1 MELFY
6 KKLIL
11 LKQYNDLMTRTENSI
26 TFYRDQYRAPNFSF
40 SCVELDFAL
49 NPIKTIVSSKIQI
62 KRLSE
67 GSLALHGEDL
77 ELISITFNGFAY
89 KEFEVSSSSLIIHH
103 LPDAGLLEIVCAN
116 HPEQNTSLMGLYV
129 SGGNFFTQCEA
140 EGFRKITYFLDQPD
154 VLTKYKVRLT
164 ANKSLY
170 PVLLSNGNLIE
181 QADLDQGMHTALWE
195 DPFYKPSYLFAIVA
209 GKLSAIEQEITTQSG
224 VKKLL
229 QVWVREKDLSKTEH
243 AMQSLIKAIEWDEK
257 RFGLELDLERFMIVA
272 VGDFNMGAMENKG
285 LNIFNTKYVLAD
297 AQSATDTDFANIES
311 VVGHEYFHNW
321 TGNRV
326 TCRDWFQLSLKEGLT
341 VFRDQEFSADL
352 MGSESG
358 RAVKR
363 IEDVRLL
370 RQVQFPEDAG
380 PMAHPIRPNSY
391 QEINNFYTVTIYE
404 KGAEIIR
411 MQQTLLS
418 EQGFRKGMDL
428 YFERHDGQAVTC
440 DDFIAAMSD
449 ANHQS
454 LEQFKHWYSFAGTPQ
469 VSVEENYLPSK
480 NQYSITLKQSC
491 PATPGQDT
499 KPLFHIP
506 LKTKLLFKNSP
517 SEEFLIELKEQSQ
530 TLIFDQVTTKP
541 TLSINRDFSAP
552 IILQFAQSLS
562 DLYFLFAH
570 DDNPFNQWE
579 AGQKIAISLIL
590 EHAAPSEELIQVWRQ
605 LLLNP
610 LLDPAFKEL
619 LFTLPA
625 ETYLHEQVKEVNPQ
639 KIHVARKVFR
649 QSMASSLIETWEHIY
664 ETHQTVEH
672 YSPNPNQAGKRA
684 LKNLALQM
692 IIEHQPIVGA
702 KLAVQQFQNSDNM
715 TDRLAALVT
724 LVQNHSPQANDCL
737 TDYYQRYESDDL
749 AIDKWFAIQA
759 SRQPHAKMD
768 LMSKIR
774 SLQSHPA
781 FNMRNPNRVRSV
793 IHAFCMNN
801 PAGFHDVSG
810 KGYEFWAE
818 SLLELDKINPQ
829 VAARLARAVD
839 HWKKFSSPFKD
850 QMRVS
855 LESVAKHTLSN
866 DVSEVIHK
874 ALS

>member
-1 MELFY
+1 
-6 KKLIL
+6 
-11 LKQYNDLMTRTENSI
+11 MTKTENSV

-40 SCVELDFAL
+40 SCVELNFAL
-49 NPIKTIVSSKIQI
+49 NPIKTIVSSKIQL

-77 ELISITFNGFAY
+77 ELISITFNGLAY
-89 KEFEVSSSSLIIHH
+89 KEFEVSSSALVIHH
-103 LPDAGLLEIVCAN
+103 LPDEGLLEIVCAN

-164 ANKSLY
+164 ANKQLY

-181 QADLDQGMHTALWE
+181 QVDLDRGMHTALWE

-209 GKLSAIEQEITTQSG
+209 GKLHSIEREITTQSG

-229 QVWVREKDLSKTEH
+229 QVWVREQDISKTDH

-411 MQQTLLS
+411 MQHTLLG
-418 EQGFRKGMDL
+418 EKGFRKGMDL

-454 LEQFKHWYSFAGTPQ
+454 LEQFKHWYGFAGTPHVRVQ
-469 VSVEENYLPSK
+469 ENFDAAK
-480 NQYSITLKQSC
+480 KHYSINLTQSC

-506 LKTKLLFKNSP
+506 LKTKLLWDKLP

-530 TLIFDQVTTKP
+530 TFTFDNIITKP

-552 IILQFAQSLS
+552 IILQFEQSLS
-562 DLYFLFAH
+562 DLYFLYAH

-579 AGQKIAISLIL
+579 AGQKIAIDLMLNHS
-590 EHAAPSEELIQVWRQ
+590 APSEELIHIWQQ

-610 LLDPAFKEL
+610 QLDPAFKEL

-639 KIHVARKVFR
+639 KIHEAKDKFRK
-649 QSMASSLIETWEHIY
+649 SMASSLIQHWQDIY
-664 ETHQTVEH
+664 DTHQTTES
-672 YSPNPNQAGKRA
+672 YSPNPAQSGKRA

-692 IIEHQPIVGA
+692 ILESQPIAGA
-702 KLAVQQFQNSDNM
+702 KLAVQQFHKSNNM

-724 LVQNHSPQANDCL
+724 LVQNCAPQANDCL
-737 TDYYQRYESDDL
+737 NDFYKRYEGDDL

-759 SRQPHAKMD
+759 SRQPHANLD
-768 LMSKIR
+768 LMSQIKF
-774 SLQSHPA
+774 LQSHPA
-781 FNMRNPNRVRSV
+781 FNLRNPNRVRSV

-801 PAGFHDVSG
+801 PAGFHDMQG
-810 KGYEFWAE
+810 KGYAFWVE

-829 VAARLARAVD
+829 VAARLARALD
-839 HWKKFSSPFKD
+839 HWKRFSAPYQD

-855 LESVAKHTLSN
+855 LEAVSKYALSN

>member
-1 MELFY
+1 
-6 KKLIL
+6 
-11 LKQYNDLMTRTENSI
+11 MTRTENSI
-26 TFYRDQYRAPNFSF
+26 TFYRDQYRPPNFSF
-40 SCVELDFAL
+40 SSVELDFAL
-49 NPIKTIVSSKIQI
+49 NPIKTIVSSKIQLQ
-62 KRLSE
+62 RLSE
-67 GSLALHGEDL
+67 GSLVLHGEDL
-77 ELISITFNGFAY
+77 ELLSVNLNGSAF
-89 KEFEVSSSSLIIHH
+89 KEFEVSSHSLILHH
-103 LPDAGLLEIVCAN
+103 LPNVGLLEIVCAN

-164 ANKSLY
+164 ANKEQY

-181 QADLDQGMHTALWE
+181 QTDLANGMHTALWE
-195 DPFYKPSYLFAIVA
+195 DPFYKPCYLFAIVA
-209 GKLSAIEQEITTQSG
+209 GKLSSIQQEITTQSG

-243 AMQSLIKAIEWDEK
+243 AMQSLIKAIQWDEK

-297 AQSATDTDFANIES
+297 EQSATDTDFANIES

-411 MQQTLLS
+411 MQHTLLG

-428 YFERHDGQAVTC
+428 YFQRHDGQAVTC

-449 ANHQS
+449 ANDLS
-454 LEQFKHWYSFAGTPQ
+454 LEQFKHWYSYAGTPN
-469 VSVEENYLPSK
+469 VTVEEKFDASLQ
-480 NQYSITLKQSC
+480 QYSITLTQSC
-491 PATPGQDT
+491 PATPGQET

-506 LKTKLLFKNSP
+506 LKTKLLTHQTP
-517 SEEFLIELKEQSQ
+517 SNEFLIELKEKSQ
-530 TLIFDQVTTKP
+530 TFTFNDISSKP

-552 IILQFAQSLS
+552 IILQFGQSLS
-562 DLYFLFAH
+562 DLYFLYAN

-579 AGQKIAISLIL
+579 AGQKIAIRSIL
-590 EHAAPSEELIQVWRQ
+590 NHEAPTAELIHIWEQ
-605 LLLNP
+605 LLLNSH
-610 LLDPAFKEL
+610 LDPAFKEL
-619 LFTLPA
+619 IFTLPA
-625 ETYLHEQVKEVNPQ
+625 ETYLHEQVNEVNPQ
-639 KIHVARKVFR
+639 EIHQSRKVFR
-649 QSMASSLIETWEHIY
+649 QSMASSLSDTWQLIY
-664 ETHQTVEH
+664 DQHQTLEK
-672 YSPNPNQAGKRA
+672 YSPSPEQAGKRA

-692 IIEHQPIVGA
+692 IIEAHPSKGA
-702 KLAVQQFQNSDNM
+702 DLALRQFNASNNM
-715 TDRLAALVT
+715 TDRLAALVA
-724 LVQNHSPQANDCL
+724 LVQNAAPQASDCL
-737 TDYYQRYESDDL
+737 SMYYKHYETDDL

-759 SRQPHAKMD
+759 SQQPNLRINLIDQVK
-768 LMSKIR
+768 L
-774 SLQSHPA
+774 LQSHPA
-781 FNMRNPNRVRSV
+781 FNLRNPNRVRSL

-810 KGYEFWAE
+810 KGYQFWSE

-839 HWKKFSSPFKD
+839 HWKRFSPPYKD
-850 QMRVS
+850 QMRVC
-855 LESVAKHTLSN
+855 LESVSQHRLSN